1 MALKKCKE
9 CGKEVSTK
17 ADSCPNCGA
26 KVKQHIG
33 CLQSMFYIF
42 LALLFIGYLASL
54 ASKEDYSSSRSSSS
68 NSSSYSKPDPK
79 KTIKPLLSLD
89 FAWSK
94 KGFDNIMSANFTIKN
109 MSELDVKDIEI
120 TCNHYSK
127 SKTKIDS
134 NTRTIYEVFKKHSTR
149 TISDFD
155 MGFIHSQANS
165 SSCEITDFVINQ

>member
-26 KVKQHIG
+26 KLKQHIG
-33 CLQSMFYIF
+33 CLQSIFYIF
-42 LALLFIGYLASL
+42 LALMFIGYL
-54 ASKEDYSSSRSSSS
+54 ASKEDYSSPSSSYTK
-68 NSSSYSKPDPK
+68 SSYSKPDTK
-79 KTIKPLLSLD
+79 KAIMSLLSLD
-89 FAWSK
+89 FSWGK

-109 MSELDVKDIEI
+109 MSDSDIKDIEI
-120 TCNHYSK
+120 TCSHYSN
-127 SKTKIDS
+127 SNTKIDS

-149 TISDFD
+149 TINDFD

-165 SSCEITDFVINQ
+165 SSCEVSDFTIN

>member
-42 LALLFIGYLASL
+42 LALLFIGYLASN
-54 ASKEDYSSSRSSSS
+54 EDYSSSSSSS
-68 NSSSYSKPDPK
+68 SKNSYPKPDPK
-79 KTIKPLLSLD
+79 KTIMPLLALD
-89 FAWSK
+89 FSWGK

-109 MSELDVKDIEI
+109 MSNSDIKDIEI

-134 NTRTIYEVFKKHSTR
+134 NTRTIYEIFKKNSTR
-149 TISDFD
+149 TINDFD

-165 SSCEITDFVINQ
+165 SSCEITDFVIN